1 MRNNECLQFIHHRQA
16 SGATYLKTLA
26 LLAPFFPW
34 SLTLDP
40 DHHPLL
46 STLTALRSTSQAVSK
61 QEQQEFNVDPRA

>member
-1 MRNNECLQFIHHRQA
+1 MRNKEWLQFIHHRQA
-16 SGATYLKTLA
+16 SGATYLETHA

-46 STLTALRSTSQAVSK
+46 STLTALKSISQAVTK
-61 QEQQEFNVDPRA
+61 QEQQEFNADPRA